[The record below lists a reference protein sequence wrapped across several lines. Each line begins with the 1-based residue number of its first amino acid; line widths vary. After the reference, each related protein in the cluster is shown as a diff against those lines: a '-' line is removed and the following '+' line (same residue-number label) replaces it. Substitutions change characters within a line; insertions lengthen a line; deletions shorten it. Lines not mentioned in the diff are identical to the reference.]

1 MIIKNGF
8 LHKNIPCNEE
18 QDLAEL
24 DRIQKHGYNVTFFL
38 KAGNMNEHRKNKMIL
53 CSEEELVLIE
63 NQGICEAK
71 FFSILLNLCSN
82 WCQIKNIYYNLIL
95 FNK

>member
-8 LHKNIPCNEE
+8 LDKNIPCNEE

-24 DRIQKHGYNVTFFL
+24 DRIQKYGYNVKINFFW
-38 KAGNMNEHRKNKMIL
+38 KAGNMNEHRKNKTIL
-53 CSEEELVLIE
+53 CSEEEFVLIE

-71 FFSILLNLCSN
+71 IFSILLKIIFVLTDV
-82 WCQIKNIYYNLIL
+82 K
-95 FNK
+95 